1 VALEKSATLDEAVM
15 YARAY
20 AQQDSPHAAPPATS
34 ALPVSRVFGRPP
46 TKPATLAM
54 SSRQASSMA
63 SINGSVMQT
72 KRLTPV
78 EIA

>member
-1 VALEKSATLDEAVM
+1 
-15 YARAY
+15 
-20 AQQDSPHAAPPATS
+20 
-34 ALPVSRVFGRPP
+34 
-46 TKPATLAM
+46 M